1 MRKPYPSDITCE
13 QYELIKH
20 DLENFK
26 KTTHP
31 RDYDLY
37 DILCAILYLTKEG
50 CTWRALPH
58 DFPEY
63 NSVYYYFR
71 MWSKKDETGHSLL
84 DSILA
89 DLVVMER
96 LSHDREPKPTML
108 IVDSK
113 SIQNADN
120 AEVKGYDGGK
130 KSRCEATYWC

>member
-58 DFPEY
+58 DFPELQQCVLLFPY
-63 NSVYYYFR
+63 VV
-71 MWSKKDETGHSLL
+71 KKG
-84 DSILA
+84 
-89 DLVVMER
+89 
-96 LSHDREPKPTML
+96 
-108 IVDSK
+108 
-113 SIQNADN
+113 
-120 AEVKGYDGGK
+120 
-130 KSRCEATYWC
+130 

>member
-1 MRKPYPSDITCE
+1 MIF
-13 QYELIKH
+13 L
-20 DLENFK
+20 N
-26 KTTHP
+26 
-31 RDYDLY
+31 
-37 DILCAILYLTKEG
+37 
-50 CTWRALPH
+50 
-58 DFPEY
+58 Y

-113 SIQNADN
+113 SIQNADT